1 MFICLYVHLC
11 VCGHACVLLYVS
23 VGTCPCRRAWQRTPV
38 FLPGES
44 PWTKELAWRSP
55 RGHKESY
62 MTERL
67 STAQRS
73 LGTCVPVCVLLC
85 VFCVYPCVCEW
96 TGASC
101 LDTYG
106 SPWPAALCLSFHT
119 VEMPCA
125 FQRIRWSDLSAL
137 HMSLNQPPRRRFP
150 PDALALSGW
159 PACPCPCSSANWV
172 GP

>member
-1 MFICLYVHLC
+1 MSVCAPVCLW
-11 VCGHACVLLYVS
+11 
-23 VGTCPCRRAWQRTPV
+23 PCLRPFVYFRGYLSLQEGMATH
-38 FLPGES
+38 S
-44 PWTKELAWRSP
+44 SILAWRVP
-55 RGHKESY
+55 MDRGACLATAHGVTESD
-62 MTERL
+62 MIERL
-67 STAQRS
+67 STAQLS

-101 LDTYG
+101 LDTYR
-106 SPWPAALCLSFHT
+106 SPWPAAVCLSFHT

-125 FQRIRWSDLSAL
+125 FQRIRWSHLSAL
-137 HMSLNQPPRRRFP
+137 HMSLNQRLRRRIP

-159 PACPCPCSSANWV
+159 PACPCPCSSAHWV

>member
-1 MFICLYVHLC
+1 MCTS
-11 VCGHACVLLYVS
+11 VS
-23 VGTCPCRRAWQRTPV
+23 VAMPASFCMFPWVPVPAGGHGNALQYSCLESPHGQRS
-38 FLPGES
+38 LPGY
-44 PWTKELAWRSP
+44 SP
-55 RGHKESY
+55 RGHKESD

-106 SPWPAALCLSFHT
+106 SPWPATPCLSFHT

-159 PACPCPCSSANWV
+159 LACPCPCSSAHWV